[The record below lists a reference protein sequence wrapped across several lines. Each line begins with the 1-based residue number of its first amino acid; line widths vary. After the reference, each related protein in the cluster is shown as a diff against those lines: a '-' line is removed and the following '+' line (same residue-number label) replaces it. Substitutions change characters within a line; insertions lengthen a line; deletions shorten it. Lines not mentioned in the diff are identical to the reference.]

1 METSNTEFIKQLV
14 MRGDGISLLVKAAV
28 TAELSEKKLT
38 TVSMKGQKIFLDVS
52 IAYLKDQHLSP
63 PAQAFLDILR
73 KLGARA
79 KPLHGIGAFMTEMTA
94 HPK

>member
-1 METSNTEFIKQLV
+1 MP
-14 MRGDGISLLVKAAV
+14 GDGISFLVKAAV
-28 TAELSEKKLT
+28 TTELKEKKLT
-38 TVSMKGQKIFLDVS
+38 TVPLDGQKIFLDVS

-79 KPLHGIGAFMTEMTA
+79 KPLHGIGAFMTEMTV

>member
-1 METSNTEFIKQLV
+1 
-14 MRGDGISLLVKAAV
+14 MRGDGISLLVKVAV
-28 TAELSEKKLT
+28 TTELSEKKLT

-63 PAQAFLDILR
+63 PAQAFLDIFR

-79 KPLHGIGAFMTEMTA
+79 KPPHGIGAFMTEMTT